1 MDTQKIKNISMIIGS
16 LSLLMIAI
24 SLTISAISTKA
35 VNDIVVEEYLKE
47 QDRISKRSRENRAST
62 NSLKE
67 IPAQKEAEEKEASP
81 NDLK

>member
-47 QDRISKRSRENRAST
+47 QDRISKRSPENRASID
-62 NSLKE
+62 SLKE
-67 IPAQKEAEEKEASP
+67 IPAQKEEEEKGASP